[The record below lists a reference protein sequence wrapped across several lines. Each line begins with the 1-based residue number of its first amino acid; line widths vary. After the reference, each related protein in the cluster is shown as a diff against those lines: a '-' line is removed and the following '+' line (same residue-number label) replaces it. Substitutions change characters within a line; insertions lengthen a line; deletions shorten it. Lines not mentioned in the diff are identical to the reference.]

1 MSEVNPS
8 SALVVGHHGEEL
20 RFTGLWE
27 LLDWRAR
34 QTPDAL
40 AMVDEH
46 GRRLSFSELRDE
58 AEAVAAALHDRGV
71 VPGGRVSWQL
81 PTWIE
86 TFVLMAAVVR
96 LDAAQ
101 NPILP
106 ISREREMGFII
117 DQWAPDLLVVPESYR
132 GFDHAALAET
142 ARSRRPDVDVLVLR
156 DRLPRADPRTLP
168 PYARTAG
175 DEPVRW
181 ILYSSG
187 TTAEPKGARHTDAS
201 VFRAAA
207 NLTGRIYITAE
218 DRTAVVAPVAHVG
231 GIMWFIASLIS
242 GCASVVCDRFDAA
255 TLDVLR
261 REGVTLAGMGTSF
274 HEAYL
279 ARQLESAEP
288 VLPQVRAFPGGGST
302 RAPDLHARLKKAF
315 GVGVVSGYGSTET
328 GPLTIPDLGD
338 SDAVLGGTE
347 GRPYPGT
354 ILKIVD
360 EAGQEVR
367 QGEVGEIRAKG
378 PQMMVG
384 YVDPALDLD
393 VFDEDGFF
401 RTGDLGSQDEDGNLV
416 IRGRLKDII
425 IRKGENI
432 SAAEVES
439 ALLTHP
445 DIAAAA
451 VIALPDPDT
460 GERCCAVV
468 VLEPGRPA
476 PSLVEVKDHLLR
488 EGLAIQK
495 VPEQLEVIDE
505 LPRAGVGK
513 VAKNVLRT
521 RYGVP
526 TPSPWPTTSA

>member
-1 MSEVNPS
+1 MNPTSE
-8 SALVVGHHGEEL
+8 LVVEHHGEEL
-20 RFTGLWE
+20 RFAGLWE

-46 GRRLSFSELRDE
+46 GRRLSFSELRAD
-58 AEAVAAALHDRGV
+58 AEAVAAALYDRGV
-71 VPGGRVSWQL
+71 VQGGRVSWQL

-86 TFVLMAAVVR
+86 TFVLMAAVAR

-106 ISREREMGFII
+106 ISREREVGFII
-117 DQWAPDLLVVPESYR
+117 EQWVPDLLVVPDSYR
-132 GFDHAALAET
+132 GFDHAALAEA
-142 ARSRRPDVDVLVLR
+142 ARTRNPDLKILVLG
-156 DRLPRADPRTLP
+156 DRLPRTDARTLP
-168 PYARTAG
+168 PFARPA
-175 DEPVRW
+175 DQQPVRW

-187 TTAEPKGARHTDAS
+187 TTADPKGACHTDAS

-207 NLTGRIYITAE
+207 NLVGRLRITAD

-231 GIMWFIASLIS
+231 GIMWFVASLVS
-242 GCASVVCDRFDAA
+242 GCASVVCDRFDAGA
-255 TLDVLR
+255 LEVLR

-279 ARQLESAEP
+279 ARQVESEEP
-288 VLPQVRAFPGGGST
+288 VLPRVRAFPGGGST

-338 SDAVLGGTE
+338 SDRVLGGTE

-354 ILKIVD
+354 ILRIVD
-360 EAGQEVR
+360 EGGRDVR
-367 QGEVGEIRAKG
+367 RGEVGEIRAKG
-378 PQMMVG
+378 PQMMLG
-384 YVDPALDLD
+384 YVDPAFDVD
-393 VFDEDGFF
+393 VFDDDGFF
-401 RTGDLGSQDEDGNLV
+401 RTGDLGSQDDEGNLV

-445 DIAAAA
+445 GVAAAA

-476 PSLVEVKDHLLR
+476 PSLLDIKDHLLG

-513 VAKNVLRT
+513 VAKNVLRN
-521 RYGVP
+521 RYGAP
-526 TPSPWPTTSA
+526 ASSP